1 MVARGAQW
9 LGRVWKNFPC
19 GELCH
24 TTFFPFISRADC
36 DTFCPNCGGTVLF
49 ASKQVNGAL
58 LNQLFNTRL
67 EAFMWWSGVNACQP
81 SFLKLLPWIFCV
93 VCCNSGSVWSICWRA
108 RRRLA
113 HLVKRDKDQ
122 WTMDQVA
129 RFNGAWFR
137 RDFGAMWKV
146 ARVLSGRQIGPK
158 HRVYSRPISMR
169 PNLDDWAAHLA
180 LPGHLGGWKAQRV
193 QSDGSSARSC
203 WGGSFSFRRSSRII
217 CANS

>member
-1 MVARGAQW
+1 MLMRILTQHLTLCGISSIPLWSQLRAVIHIRRSMLMILQTHKLRTLLW
-9 LGRVWKNFPC
+9 WKLECN
-19 GELCH
+19 L
-24 TTFFPFISRADC
+24 FPF
-36 DTFCPNCGGTVLF
+36 L
-49 ASKQVNGAL
+49 AL
-58 LNQLFNTRL
+58 
-67 EAFMWWSGVNACQP
+67 NACQP
-81 SFLKLLPWIFCV
+81 SSLKLLPWIFCV